1 MSLTAVFKVRDQ
13 GTAKLRQLTQTMDKM
28 NRSSRIT
35 SDSMSRAQSSV
46 SQLGSTASSTSSHL
60 DGLKSKL
67 AGLGAAVGVGAVAKS
82 VVSIGAEFEASM
94 SKVAAVSGATGSDL
108 ALLESKAR
116 EMGANTNKS
125 ASEAADALGYMALAG
140 WDTQQMLGGIEPI
153 LKLSAAGNMELG
165 RTSDLVTD
173 SMAAMGLTV
182 QDLPG
187 YLDMVAQAS
196 RRSNTEIESLMDAF
210 LVSGGQFASLNV
222 PLAESTS
229 LLGILANRGYK
240 GAEAGTAMNAIL
252 TNLTTKGGESGK
264 AMKQLGISMW
274 DAQGNFVGLEAGLL
288 KVKDKLSG
296 LTQEQRN
303 QAISMIAGKE
313 HLKTFQALLS
323 GLGAEYGSLKDDI
336 SNSSGVLE
344 KLYKIMT
351 DNLKGDWDTLKSG
364 LSEAAIAI
372 FQQLVPALRAG
383 LKGLSGLASYIPS
396 ITDAFFSFAKSLS
409 FLKPLLVPLG
419 TFLGVLLTL
428 VAGSAALTAL
438 GAAFSLLVSPIG
450 LVAAAITAVVLA
462 FATAYKKSE
471 PFRKAINGIGSA
483 FKAVSTIFSN
493 GLKGYGTARNL
504 LEEAGFSKDQ
514 IRLILKFSY
523 SLKDAFDKI
532 SAIFKSTSSIFGG
545 EHKASLD
552 ILTKAGFS
560 ENQIALI
567 RKFGYS
573 LKDAFDKVKGVI
585 DGIGSMIMGGESKD
599 LLTALGFS
607 PEMAAKVGKYID
619 GIRTKISDLLS
630 AFNQGGIG
638 GVFDKIFG
646 EGSFESLKSKFEEV
660 KSYITEKITQF
671 KPIFEQLVGA
681 FSTAW
686 DTVSDILT
694 SAWDIIEPILSGLW
708 DRIQMLGDIVMI
720 VYDNVIAPAISF
732 LTQLFSTLWSIAKP
746 ILMALSVAWEALS
759 AVMKWMWDN
768 VLAPL
773 VDFILTGVKNAFDA
787 FTGVLEIVQ
796 GAFDTLSG
804 AISSAYGHV
813 KDFIGFIGNVKLPD
827 WVTNGIS
834 AGVNFVGGLI
844 GAGGDKGG
852 KKSHYSGLDSV
863 PYDGYS
869 ARLHKGERVLTAREN
884 REYSEG
890 KGSNGAGGGVV
901 ITGNSFTV
909 REEAD
914 IEKVAY
920 QLAKLIERQATQ
932 IG

>member
-1 MSLTAVFKVRDQ
+1 MAINLTAVFKMRDQ
-13 GTAKLRQLTQTMDKM
+13 GSAQMRKLTQSMEM
-28 NRSSRIT
+28 INRTSKIT
-35 SDSMSRAQSSV
+35 SSGIAKTQTSV

-67 AGLGAAVGVGAVAKS
+67 AGLGAAVGVGSLAKS
-82 VVSIGAEFEASM
+82 IVGIGAEFEESM
-94 SKVAAVSGATGSDL
+94 SKVAAVSGATGGDL
-108 ALLESKAR
+108 AKLEAKAR
-116 EMGANTNKS
+116 EMGATTNKS

-210 LVSGGQFASLNV
+210 LISGGQFASLNV
-222 PLAESTS
+222 PLEESTS

-252 TNLTTKGGESGK
+252 TNMTTKGGESGK
-264 AMKQLGISMW
+264 AMKELGLSMW
-274 DAQGNFVGLEAGLL
+274 DAKGNFVGLEAGLM

-364 LSEAAIAI
+364 LSDAAIAI
-372 FQQLVPALRAG
+372 FKQLVPALRAG
-383 LKGLSGLASYIPS
+383 LKSLSGLVSYIPR
-396 ITDAFFSFAKSLS
+396 ITDAFFNFAKSLS

-471 PFRKAINGIGSA
+471 TFRNAINGIGSA
-483 FKAVSTIFSN
+483 FKAVSEILKN

-504 LEEAGFSKDQ
+504 LEAAGLKEDQ
-514 IRLILKFSY
+514 IQSVIKF
-523 SLKDAFDKI
+523 A
-532 SAIFKSTSSIFGG
+532 
-545 EHKASLD
+545 
-552 ILTKAGFS
+552 
-560 ENQIALI
+560 
-567 RKFGYS
+567 YS
-573 LKDAFDKVKGVI
+573 LKDAFDKVKSVFSGLGTLVT
-585 DGIGSMIMGGESKD
+585 GGSSLN

-607 PEMAAKVGKYID
+607 PETATKVD
-619 GIRTKISDLLS
+619 GQINGIVSKISE
-630 AFNQGGIG
+630 FITN
-638 GVFDKIFG
+638 V
-646 EGSFESLKSKFEEV
+646 KSKFGEV
-660 KSYITEKITQF
+660 KAYIAEKITELQPTF
-671 KPIFEQLVGA
+671 DRLKEI
-681 FSTAW
+681 FSTVWSTIVSVLTNAW
-686 DTVSDILT
+686 S
-694 SAWDIIEPILSGLW
+694 IIEPFLSGFWNMLQ
-708 DRIQMLGDIVMI
+708 ILGDIAMTVFN
-720 VYDNVIAPAISF
+720 NVIMPAISF
-732 LTQLFSTLWSIAKP
+732 LAQLFSTLWSVAKP
-746 ILMALSVAWEALS
+746 ILQGLGLEFE
-759 AVMKWMWDN
+759 
-768 VLAPL
+768 L
-773 VDFILTGVKNAFDA
+773 VSTILKRLWNNILTPFIDFILTGVKNAFDA
-787 FTGVLEIVQ
+787 FTGVLQIVQ
-796 GAFDTLSG
+796 GAFDSLGG
-804 AISSAYGHV
+804 AISTAYGYV
-813 KDFIGFIGNVKLPD
+813 KDFIGFLGSVKLPD
-827 WVTNGIS
+827 WVTNGVS
-834 AGVNFVGGLI
+834 AGVSFVGNMF
-844 GAGGDKGG
+844 GGGGKGG

-884 REYSEG
+884 KEYSEG
-890 KGSNGAGGGVV
+890 KGSNGSGGVV

-920 QLAKLIERQATQ
+920 KLAKLIERQATQ
-932 IG
+932 VG

>member
-1 MSLTAVFKVRDQ
+1 MNLTAIFKVRDQ
-13 GTAKLRQLTQTMDKM
+13 GTAKLRQLTQVMDKM
-28 NRSSRIT
+28 NRSSRTVSEGISKT
-35 SDSMSRAQSSV
+35 QSSV
-46 SQLGSTASSTSSHL
+46 SQLGNTASSTSSKM

-67 AGLGAAVGVGAVAKS
+67 AGLGAAVGVGSLAKS
-82 VVSIGAEFEASM
+82 VVGIGAEFEASM

-108 ALLESKAR
+108 SLLELKAR

-153 LKLSAAGNMELG
+153 LKLSTAGNMDLA

-173 SMAAMGLTV
+173 SMAAMGIKV

-274 DAQGNFVGLEAGLL
+274 DAQGNFVGLEAGLM
-288 KVKDKLSG
+288 KVKDKLAG

-344 KLYKIMT
+344 NLYKIMT

-428 VAGSAALTAL
+428 VAGSAALSAL
-438 GAAFSLLVSPIG
+438 GAAFSLLVSPVG

-471 PFRKAINGIGSA
+471 TFRNAINGIGSA
-483 FKAVSTIFSN
+483 FKAVSEILKN

-504 LEEAGFSKDQ
+504 LEEAGFSESQ
-514 IRLILKFSY
+514 IQSVISFSY
-523 SLKDAFDKI
+523 K
-532 SAIFKSTSSIFGG
+532 
-545 EHKASLD
+545 
-552 ILTKAGFS
+552 
-560 ENQIALI
+560 
-567 RKFGYS
+567 
-573 LKDAFDKVKGVI
+573 LKDAFDKVKSVFS
-585 DGIGSMIMGGESKD
+585 GIGTLMTGGSSLN

-607 PEMAAKVGKYID
+607 PEMATKVDGQIKGIKAKVSEFI
-619 GIRTKISDLLS
+619 T
-630 AFNQGGIG
+630 N
-638 GVFDKIFG
+638 V
-646 EGSFESLKSKFEEV
+646 KSKFGEV
-660 KSYITEKITQF
+660 VAYVTEKITQLSPTF
-671 KPIFEQLVGA
+671 DRLKEI
-681 FSTAW
+681 FSTVWSTLVSVLTNAW
-686 DTVSDILT
+686 T
-694 SAWDIIEPILSGLW
+694 IIEPFLSGFWNML
-708 DRIQMLGDIVMI
+708 QVLGDIAMV
-720 VYDNVIAPAISF
+720 VFNNVIMPAISF
-732 LTQLFSTLWSIAKP
+732 LVQLFSTLWSIAQP
-746 ILMALSVAWEALS
+746 
-759 AVMKWMWDN
+759 
-768 VLAPL
+768 
-773 VDFILTGVKNAFDA
+773 ILTGLGLLFELMSTIVKRLWDKVLVPFIDFITTAAKNAFDNFA
-787 FTGVLEIVQ
+787 GALEIVQ
-796 GAFDTLSG
+796 GWFETLSG
-804 AISSAYGHV
+804 WVSTAYGHV
-813 KDFIGFIGNVKLPD
+813 KDFIGFIGKAKLPD

-834 AGVNFVGGLI
+834 AGVNFVGNI
-844 GAGGDKGG
+844 FGGGKGG
-852 KKSHYSGLDSV
+852 NPKSHYSGLDSV
-863 PYDGYS
+863 PYDGYT
-869 ARLHKGERVLTAREN
+869 ARLHKSEKVLTAREAK
-884 REYSEG
+884 EYDEG
-890 KGSNGAGGGVV
+890 RSGGGINIAKLADQV
-901 ITGNSFTV
+901 II
-909 REEAD
+909 REDAD
-914 IEKVAY
+914 IDEIAY
-920 QLAKLIERQATQ
+920 KLAKAIEREATQ
-932 IG
+932 VGYKYY